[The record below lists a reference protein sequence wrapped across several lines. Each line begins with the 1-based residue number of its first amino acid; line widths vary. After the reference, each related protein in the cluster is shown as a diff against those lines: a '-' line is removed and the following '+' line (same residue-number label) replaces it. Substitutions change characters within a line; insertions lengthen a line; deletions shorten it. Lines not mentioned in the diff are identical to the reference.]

1 MRTKEHGASHPHG
14 FRSTRDAPTAGLD
27 VPCFDPHAAVK
38 DREWA
43 VDVAG
48 SREDSHRI
56 TGRCQGGKRASSHA
70 RRGHSAAH
78 SSHCGPRHHKAA
90 SQSPLTPGRGRPC
103 RGSPGCLHIC
113 ILGIQLTGE
122 PRTQTALT
130 QAKHRGVGTPG
141 WSLALPPDFGR
152 VSKIALK
159 LTRSAKQTCVSF
171 GQ

>member
-1 MRTKEHGASHPHG
+1 MGSGWLPRMRTKEHGASHPHG

-90 SQSPLTPGRGRPC
+90 SQSPLTPGRGAPKGAPLQVAAHRAAGVLAVSTSVFSGSSSP
-103 RGSPGCLHIC
+103 GSPGRRRH
-113 ILGIQLTGE
+113 
-122 PRTQTALT
+122 
-130 QAKHRGVGTPG
+130 
-141 WSLALPPDFGR
+141 
-152 VSKIALK
+152 
-159 LTRSAKQTCVSF
+159 
-171 GQ
+171 